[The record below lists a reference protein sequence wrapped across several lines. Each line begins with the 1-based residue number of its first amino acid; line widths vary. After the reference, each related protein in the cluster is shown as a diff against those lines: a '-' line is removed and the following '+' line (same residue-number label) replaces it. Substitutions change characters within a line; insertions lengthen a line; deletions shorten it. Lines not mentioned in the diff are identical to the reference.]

1 MVDISQSDLTASQCS
16 KMLDYNATTGRL
28 TWAVRPKQSRIAPG
42 ADVGSIHRDGY
53 QYVTIGLRMRLAHR
67 IVWLMTYGEWPQ
79 GYVDHINRVRHD
91 NRVRNLRL
99 ATPSESSRNTSSMKG
114 SSSRFLGV
122 CRNKTGWQA
131 SIRIGKNARYLG
143 TFQTEE
149 EAAAVYAAEAKKL
162 FGEFSGA

>member
-1 MVDISQSDLTASQCS
+1 
-16 KMLDYNATTGRL
+16 
-28 TWAVRPKQSRIAPG
+28 
-42 ADVGSIHRDGY
+42 
-53 QYVTIGLRMRLAHR
+53 
-67 IVWLMTYGEWPQ
+67 
-79 GYVDHINRVRHD
+79 
-91 NRVRNLRL
+91 
-99 ATPSESSRNTSSMKG
+99 MKG